1 MKANTINCKEIG
13 GVCLEKKPMYYDG
26 SGYGEK
32 LIQSEILMKQLMINK
47 KLRKN
52 LGGNPYVIDWN
63 QLKKTVK

>member
-1 MKANTINCKEIG
+1 M
-13 GVCLEKKPMYYDG
+13 EKKPMYYDG